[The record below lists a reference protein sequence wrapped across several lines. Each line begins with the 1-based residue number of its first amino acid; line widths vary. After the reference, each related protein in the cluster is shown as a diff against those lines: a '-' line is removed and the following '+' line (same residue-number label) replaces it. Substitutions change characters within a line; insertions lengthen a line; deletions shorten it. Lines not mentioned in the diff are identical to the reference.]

1 LRAMTVSPRPMQP
14 SRDERRTHLS
24 RAFIDVVER
33 LLDDGRPFGDVSVGE
48 LIEAAGVSRAT
59 FYRYYDDK
67 GDLLQALGDCVVGE
81 VETGG
86 RAWWELAPEATMAD
100 LRAAL
105 LPAVKAY
112 RQHRVILGAV
122 IETAG
127 SDPRVRDQHTRLI
140 NGTIDALARH
150 IEGEQAAGRVAPSL
164 DPARTA
170 TWLVWMLERGLYQ
183 VVAPAS
189 RAEADRMVDA
199 VAEVIWRTLY
209 AGYRGE

>member
-1 LRAMTVSPRPMQP
+1 MQP
-14 SRDERRTHLS
+14 SRDERRAHLS

-33 LLDDGRPFGDVSVGE
+33 LLDDGRAFGDLSVGE

-67 GDLLQALGDCVVGE
+67 GDLLQALGDRVVGE
-81 VETGG
+81 VEAGG
-86 RAWWELAPEATMAD
+86 RAWWELAPKATMAD

-105 LPAVKAY
+105 VPSVKAY

-127 SDPRVRDQHTRLI
+127 SDPRVRDQHIRLI
-140 NGTIDALARH
+140 NGTIDALAQH
-150 IEGEQAAGRVAPSL
+150 IEGEQAVGRAAPSL